1 MTYDEAVAAIP
12 PGLYTHFKGGDYE
25 VIGVALHTETF
36 DPLVIYKKDHL
47 YARPADMWYEKMRVG
62 NSFCPRFTRKDDKQ

>member
-1 MTYDEAVAAIP
+1 MTYDEAVANIP
-12 PGLYTHFKGGDYE
+12 PGLYTHFKSGDYE

-47 YARPADMWYEKMRVG
+47 YARPADMWYEKMRVDG
-62 NSFCPRFTRKDDKQ
+62 HSCLRFSRKEI

>member
-12 PGLYTHFKGGDYE
+12 HGLYTHFKGGDYE

-36 DPLVIYKKDHL
+36 EPLVIYKKDHL
-47 YARPADMWYEKMRVG
+47 YARPADMWYEKMRVDG
-62 NSFCPRFTRKDDKQ
+62 HSCHRFSRKEI